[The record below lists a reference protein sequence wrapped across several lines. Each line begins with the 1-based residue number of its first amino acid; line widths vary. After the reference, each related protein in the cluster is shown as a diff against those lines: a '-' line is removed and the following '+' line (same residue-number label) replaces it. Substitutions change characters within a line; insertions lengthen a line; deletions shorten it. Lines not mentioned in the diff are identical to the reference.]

1 MQSGII
7 CEVCVCPLHIYSS
20 VASKKDLS
28 LLSPVCVY
36 SWGFLQIY
44 FWWHQQHKA
53 SPFLLVHV
61 TYCSPQLHS
70 YLPSYES
77 KWELDLAC
85 SGKAVGN
92 KTWLKWSLILF
103 TKWCCKPECQRSRS
117 GEVCNWRCPWHLSCK
132 RKERRAEQCNN
143 EWPKQPNRT
152 KITPFIDFLS
162 LFWTLRSVS
171 FIFPVQTLQITC
183 PRSSLPKSG
192 HKGKLN
198 HPSITNSL
206 WQRWELGFPITAVA
220 HYFSLLFYIIPS
232 KSKAPGSFLKQKKSE
247 MDWVVGYWKNLP
259 WEKSSVDWNSRS
271 KPTPK
276 MNSCLYPVGR
286 RTGRLWVTGQFSSN
300 ALSRLVLY
308 QHQKNKSEEK
318 Q

>member
-85 SGKAVGN
+85 SGKVVGN

-152 KITPFIDFLS
+152 KITPFRDFFISFLNSPLCFLHLPSSDLTNHVSQVQPSQIRSQRQAQPSIHYQLTLTEMRTRFPNHSSSPLFLS
-162 LFWTLRSVS
+162 FILYHSQQKQSSWVLPQAKEIWDGLSSGILEKFTMGKKFCGLKLKIQTNSKNELLSVS
-171 FIFPVQTLQITC
+171 SRQT
-183 PRSSLPKSG
+183 
-192 HKGKLN
+192 H
-198 HPSITNSL
+198 
-206 WQRWELGFPITAVA
+206 WE
-220 HYFSLLFYIIPS
+220 
-232 KSKAPGSFLKQKKSE
+232 
-247 MDWVVGYWKNLP
+247 VVGHRAVLFQCTLKACTLSTS
-259 WEKSSVDWNSRS
+259 EK
-271 KPTPK
+271 
-276 MNSCLYPVGR
+276 
-286 RTGRLWVTGQFSSN
+286 
-300 ALSRLVLY
+300 
-308 QHQKNKSEEK
+308 
-318 Q
+318 